1 MRISD
6 WSSDVC
12 SSDLRRAA
20 STRCSRPGRQ
30 EETGRSPAFRTV
42 GPMETCIVRVWL
54 PDRPGALGEV
64 ATAIGAVQAEIVGI
78 DILERCAGRALD
90 ELAVQPHHAA
100 TVPRLVSS
108 LRAVPRVAT
117 EDLRLLAAATHAPR
131 TAALETAA
139 ALIRAPDTA
148 TPLEH

>member
-30 EETGRSPAFRTV
+30 EETGCSRAFRTV

-78 DILERCAGRALD
+78 AILERCAGRAID
-90 ELAVQPHHAA
+90 ELAVHRPPAA
-100 TVPRLVSS
+100 TVPRLVRSLPHDPGVGCRARP
-108 LRAVPRVAT
+108 LRA
-117 EDLRLLAAATHAPR
+117 AAKTR
-131 TAALETAA
+131 QE
-139 ALIRAPDTA
+139 
-148 TPLEH
+148 